1 MYLERLELTDF
12 RNYESLHLACDQ
24 RLGILVGQNAQGKTN
39 VLEAVLLLALGR
51 SPRTSRDAE
60 LVRWGCQEAI
70 VRGEVRRTA
79 RAPVTVSVGLRSDG
93 SKQVK
98 VDGEAR
104 RRLVDAV
111 GEINVVLFGPEGL
124 KLVSGGPSERRA
136 YLNGC
141 LGQTSRVYLDA
152 LASYKGILRQRNSLL
167 RQAQQRPVDHDLLG
181 AYDDQFAAASA
192 RLMVHRA
199 KQVALL
205 AAEAARVHE
214 GLSGGRETLAVKYE
228 PSVRCP
234 LESED
239 EVAEAVAERLIARLD
254 ESIRRGVTPLGPHRD
269 DLDVTLDGREARTYG
284 SQGQQRTAALS
295 LKIAE
300 LRVVA
305 QAIGEPPLLLLDDV
319 LSELD
324 PLRRAAV
331 MALVDEADQVLV
343 TCADPDL
350 FHSERRATAQVWHV
364 RAGHVSLWAE
374 ANP

>member
-1 MYLERLELTDF
+1 MYLSRLELTDF
-12 RNYESLHLACDQ
+12 RNYESLRLDCERQ
-24 RLGILVGQNAQGKTN
+24 LGILVGQNAQGKTN

-79 RAPVTVSVGLRSDG
+79 REPVTVSVGLRADG

-98 VDGEAR
+98 VDGEPR
-104 RRLVDAV
+104 RRLADAV

-124 KLVSGGPSERRA
+124 RLVSGGPSERRG

-141 LGQTSRVYLDA
+141 LGQTSRAYLEA
-152 LASYKGILRQRNSLL
+152 LASYKGVLRQRNGLL
-167 RQAQQRPVDHDLLG
+167 RQAQQRPVDPELLA
-181 AYDDQFAAASA
+181 AYDDQFAAAAA

-199 KQVALL
+199 QQVTLL

-214 GLSGGRETLAVKYE
+214 GLSGGREQLQLRYD

-234 LESED
+234 LTDEA
-239 EVAEAVAERLIARLD
+239 EVAAAVVERLVARQD
-254 ESIRRGVTPLGPHRD
+254 ESLRRGVTLLGPHRD
-269 DLDVTLDGREARTYG
+269 DLDVALDGREARTYA

-343 TCADPDL
+343 TCADAEL
-350 FHSERRATAQVWHV
+350 FSRELRDSAEIWQV
-364 RAGHVSLWAE
+364 RAGTVE
-374 ANP
+374 AAG

>member
-1 MYLERLELTDF
+1 
-12 RNYESLHLACDQ
+12 
-24 RLGILVGQNAQGKTN
+24 
-39 VLEAVLLLALGR
+39 
-51 SPRTSRDAE
+51 
-60 LVRWGCQEAI
+60 
-70 VRGEVRRTA
+70 
-79 RAPVTVSVGLRSDG
+79 
-93 SKQVK
+93 
-98 VDGEAR
+98 
-104 RRLVDAV
+104 
-111 GEINVVLFGPEGL
+111 
-124 KLVSGGPSERRA
+124 
-136 YLNGC
+136 
-141 LGQTSRVYLDA
+141 
-152 LASYKGILRQRNSLL
+152 
-167 RQAQQRPVDHDLLG
+167 
-181 AYDDQFAAASA
+181 
-192 RLMVHRA
+192 MVHRA

-234 LESED
+234 LEPED